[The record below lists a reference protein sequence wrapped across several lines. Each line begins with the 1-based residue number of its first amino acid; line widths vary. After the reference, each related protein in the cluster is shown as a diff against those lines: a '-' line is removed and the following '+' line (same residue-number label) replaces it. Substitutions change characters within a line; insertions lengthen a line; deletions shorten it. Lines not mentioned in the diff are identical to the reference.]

1 MSPIVITAKVAY
13 HEPEALSSSS
23 LCFKRNM
30 IDRDFPLHMH
40 DYYEIELV
48 VEGEATQWLN
58 GTEIAIS
65 AGSMFML
72 SPEDVHRFKTDMPLR
87 LLSIKV
93 LDNMLPAELQE
104 LLLLS
109 RGGVFVQLPPKAFAA
124 MRRNFL
130 DINDELAR
138 GGPYS
143 KSRCY
148 AHLTLLITSLL
159 TKAER
164 ASPPKINKPIMGYLK
179 VALDYISE
187 NYQTQI
193 SLADVAKACNVSP
206 CYLSTFFARH
216 VGCNFSKYLMD
227 FRLRKVQTLL
237 IETDM
242 SILDIAFAA
251 GFGSISNFLRAY
263 HQHFNMTPSAYR
275 ATGGNPP
282 KDGGPAPFPS
292 GRA

>member
-1 MSPIVITAKVAY
+1 MGIAPMVITAKVAY
-13 HEPEALSSSS
+13 HEPEALSCNS

-58 GTEIAIS
+58 GTQIAIS
-65 AGSMFML
+65 AGSLFML

-93 LDNMLPAELQE
+93 LDNRLPADLQR

-109 RGGVFVQLPPKAFAA
+109 RGGVFVQMAGQSLDA

-130 DINDELAR
+130 DINEELAL

-143 KSRCY
+143 TSRCY
-148 AHLTLLITSLL
+148 AYLTLIITSLL

-164 ASPPKINKPIMGYLK
+164 ASPSKINKPIMGYLK
-179 VALDYISE
+179 VALDYISA

-206 CYLSTFFARH
+206 CYLSTFFAQH
-216 VGCNFSKYLMD
+216 VGCNFSKYLVD

-237 IETDM
+237 VETDM
-242 SILDIAFAA
+242 SIIDIAFAS
-251 GFGSISNFLRAY
+251 GFGSVSNFLRAY
-263 HQHFNMTPSAYR
+263 HQHFHMTPSKFR
-275 ATGGNPP
+275 AG
-282 KDGGPAPFPS
+282 KDDQS
-292 GRA
+292 M